1 MSTQPAEDRR
11 SSGWTPAAPGPAWP
25 DPVQPLARETLGRCT
40 TPLRPAPCPPFT
52 VATGDNQP
60 MSAIERPLPPLNA
73 DERTTL
79 ES

>member
-1 MSTQPAEDRR
+1 
-11 SSGWTPAAPGPAWP
+11 
-25 DPVQPLARETLGRCT
+25 
-40 TPLRPAPCPPFT
+40 